1 MVLPCP
7 EGLTG
12 ATADLREQMSDQVAS
27 EMPLPLVA
35 LGSHLGSKDTSSLR
49 EATQEER

>member
-12 ATADLREQMSDQVAS
+12 ATANIREQMSDKVAS
-27 EMPLPLVA
+27 EMSPPLVA
-35 LGSHLGSKDTSSLR
+35 LSSHLGSKDTSSLR